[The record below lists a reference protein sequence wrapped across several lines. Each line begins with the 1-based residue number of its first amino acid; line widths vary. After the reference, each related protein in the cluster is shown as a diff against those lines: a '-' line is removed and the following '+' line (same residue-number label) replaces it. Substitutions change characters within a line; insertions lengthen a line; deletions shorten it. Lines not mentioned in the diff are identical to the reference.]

1 MKPWFSSFLALLLS
15 GLFSGCVQVD
25 YFGQSFDP
33 TPETSPVE
41 YFTSRN
47 DIPAGKYRI
56 IGRGTIATELDVDK
70 YDIREAL
77 IETARKHGA
86 DAVAAVSV
94 NEVQVG
100 VYPPDEDFDG
110 SPTHPDRAESFN
122 PSSSRTADEVF
133 GKPAELKGGVAAR
146 TETHVRALF
155 LKDKAALE
163 QIFARRGMELDE
175 LVKQPEPKDA
185 GSLREKPRKAEDD
198 ARGKAD
204 IFGGANSAKQR

>member
-1 MKPWFSSFLALLLS
+1 MKPSFKPFLTLLAG

-41 YFTSRN
+41 YYTSRD

-56 IGRGTIATELDVDK
+56 IGRGTIATEMRIDR

-77 IETARKHGA
+77 IDAARKHGA
-86 DAVAAVSV
+86 DAVATVSV
-94 NEVQVG
+94 NKVNVG
-100 VYPPDEDFDG
+100 VYPSDDNFDG
-110 SPTHPDRAESFN
+110 SPTHPGNPADLN
-122 PSSSRTADEVF
+122 PSSPRVADEF
-133 GKPAELKGGVAAR
+133 LDKSTELRGGKAAR

-155 LKDKAALE
+155 LKDKAELE
-163 QIFARRGMELDE
+163 RRFARRGKELDE

-185 GSLREKPRKAEDD
+185 QSLTEEPRKPEPPPEKAELV
-198 ARGKAD
+198 RNTKA
-204 IFGGANSAKQR
+204 AK

>member
-1 MKPWFSSFLALLLS
+1 MKPRFRILPALLLT

-41 YFTSRN
+41 YYTSRD

-56 IGRGTIATELDVDK
+56 IGRGTIATERRIDK

-77 IETARKHGA
+77 VEAARKHGA

-94 NEVQVG
+94 NRVPVG
-100 VYPPDEDFDG
+100 VYPRDENFDG
-110 SPTHPDRAESFN
+110 SPTHPDRPESFN
-122 PSSSRTADEVF
+122 PSDPHVADRVF
-133 GKPAELKGGVAAR
+133 DRPVELKGGKTVR
-146 TETHVRALF
+146 FEMHVRALF

-163 QIFARRGMELDE
+163 RTFARRGKELDE

-185 GSLREKPRKAEDD
+185 RSLTEEPRKPDD
-198 ARGKAD
+198 VAKENPD
-204 IFGGANSAKQR
+204 IFREPASKK